1 MRLLALLTVSI
12 AWSAPNVTLLRTP
25 NGGLQPQGVV
35 DSGGRLH
42 LIYLAGEP
50 SRADVYY
57 VRSSDGGATF
67 SAPLRV
73 NSQPGS
79 AIAAGTI
86 RGAEVALGRAGRVHV
101 AWNGTSGSL
110 PRGPLNPEMPK
121 DSPYNGTPML
131 YARLNDAGTAF
142 EPQRNLMQSTFG
154 LDGGGALAADSAG
167 NVYVGWHAKGE
178 GAKEGEAG
186 RRVWLARSTDDG
198 KTFAAEAP
206 ADNELAGAC
215 GCCGMTLFAA
225 GDRRLYALYR
235 AATENVHRGIHLL
248 VSKDNG
254 LTFRGSLVQDWNI
267 NACPMSSLSFA
278 EGPSGVAAA
287 WETENQ
293 VYFGM
298 VRDGKVARS
307 IAAPGVAK
315 RKHPRLAV
323 NARGEMM
330 MVWAEGTG
338 WQKGGSLAWQVFDRE
353 GKAVGAPGSA
363 PGIPTW
369 SFAAA
374 IAKANGDFA
383 ILY

>member
-1 MRLLALLTVSI
+1 MRIFALLAVSV
-12 AWSAPNVTLLRTP
+12 AWCAPKVTLLRTP
-25 NGGLQPQGVV
+25 NGGLQPQVAIGA
-35 DSGGRLH
+35 SGLLH
-42 LIYLAGEP
+42 MIYLTGEP

-57 VRSSDGGATF
+57 VRSTDGGGTF

-86 RGAEVALGRAGRVHV
+86 RGAQIAVGRGGRVHV
-101 AWNGTSGSL
+101 AWNGTTGSL

-198 KTFAAEAP
+198 KTFAAEVP
-206 ADNELAGAC
+206 VDSELAGAC

-225 GDRRLYALYR
+225 GDRRMYALYR

-248 VSKDNG
+248 VSPDNG

-278 EGPSGVAAA
+278 EGKDGVAAA

-298 VRDGKVARS
+298 VRDGKVTRA

-323 NARGEMM
+323 SARGEIL

-338 WQKGGSLAWQVFDRE
+338 WQKGGSLAWQVFGRD
-353 GKAVGAPGSA
+353 GAALGAPGSA
-363 PGIPTW
+363 PALPAW

-374 IAKANGDFA
+374 FARGASDFT
-383 ILY
+383 IFY